1 MHHDH
6 VGLLCRLAEELGD
19 GSKDERVANP
29 MESILP
35 QPICLGDLL
44 VDRVC
49 LHVFGKGLMERG
61 VEKGDAGNAWKFFST
76 QANYLQGGE
85 IVSNAIVSPSA
96 PASKEMGTKFEHTA
110 VRAPPVLPD
119 GGVFRR

>member
-1 MHHDH
+1 MHHDQ

-19 GSKDERVANP
+19 GTKNERVANS

-49 LHVFGKGLMERG
+49 PHVFGQGLMERG
-61 VEKGDAGNAWKFFST
+61 VEKGDAGHAWKFFSA
-76 QANYLQGGE
+76 QANNLQG
-85 IVSNAIVSPSA
+85 
-96 PASKEMGTKFEHTA
+96 
-110 VRAPPVLPD
+110 
-119 GGVFRR
+119 